1 MSTEASAAAPTS
13 DSASTENVQSS
24 AAPGDVSSDSSDES
38 SAAIDAAAQT
48 GEITP
53 AQAKELKKKLKLKVD
68 GKEIEEEIDFN
79 DDEALTRHLQKS
91 KAFDTRNK
99 EFTGFRSQ
107 VDQFFAE
114 FQADPEAVMER
125 LGMDVDAIATKRL
138 QKKVEEM
145 SKSPEQVA
153 AEKRDKELEQLR
165 KERDELKK
173 AQEQAEMESLRNKQA
188 ADIENS
194 ITSALERSKA
204 RLPQNNPKV
213 YQMIAQNML
222 MAMENGYNDV
232 TVDDIIPIVERQ
244 WKEELRGYFDSS
256 SEDLIEELLGKQNL
270 DRLRKKRLATRSK
283 QTPPPP
289 VNKQILDTGA
299 SKPKEEPPK
308 ERKTYKD
315 FFKS

>member
-1 MSTEASAAAPTS
+1 MSTEASAAPTS
-13 DSASTENVQSS
+13 DSATTENVSSQQSS
-24 AAPGDVSSDSSDES
+24 GTPQGSDEAS
-38 SAAIDAAAQT
+38 AIDAAAQA
-48 GEITP
+48 GDITP
-53 AQAKELKKKLKLKVD
+53 AQAKEYKKKLKLKVD

-173 AQEQAEMESLRNKQA
+173 QHETAEMESLRNKQA

-194 ITSALERSKA
+194 ITTALERSKA

-283 QTPPPP
+283 QAPPPP
-289 VNKQILDTGA
+289 VSKQILDTGT
-299 SKPKEEPPK
+299 SKPKDEAPK
-308 ERKTYKD
+308 QKQSYKQ
-315 FFKS
+315 FFKD